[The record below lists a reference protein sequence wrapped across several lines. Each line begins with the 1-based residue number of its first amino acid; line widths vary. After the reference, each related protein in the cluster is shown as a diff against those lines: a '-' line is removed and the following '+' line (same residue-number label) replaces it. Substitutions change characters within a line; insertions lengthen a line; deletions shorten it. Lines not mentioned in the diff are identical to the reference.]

1 MIEYNAYKM
10 FWWIQLI
17 ALGVAIF
24 NMLPIYFLDGSL
36 FLTSLLEFWV
46 KDERKLKIFN
56 ISLTST
62 CIMLLALN
70 VIFTYKTFGFFQL

>member
-62 CIMLLALN
+62 CITLLPLN
-70 VIFTYKTFGFFQL
+70 IIFTYKTFGFFQL